1 MTPGSIFEDGAP
13 KGASAYDV
21 WKHDHAQEL
30 ARPRKVVAYPVDQDH
45 DGCIAPGMSLVDDKG
60 LPYVYA
66 EPDIGVVYYLT
77 IDPAGPRDCNPAW
90 RNRGLSATLRAF
102 NRR

>member
-21 WKHDHAQEL
+21 WKHRYAQET
-30 ARPRKVVAYPVDQDH
+30 AAPRHIVAYPVDQD
-45 DGCIAPGMSLVDDKG
+45 G
-60 LPYVYA
+60 LPGYVC
-66 EPDIGVVYYLT
+66 LM
-77 IDPAGPRDCNPAW
+77 DPATKPW
-90 RNRGLSATLRAF
+90 TTRGLSATLRAF

>member
-1 MTPGSIFEDGAP
+1 MNVLDQFVRVCDAP
-13 KGASAYDV
+13 
-21 WKHDHAQEL
+21 
-30 ARPRKVVAYPVDQDH
+30 RPRQLVGGVASEVGQL
-45 DGCIAPGMSLVDDKG
+45 AKLEA
-60 LPYVYA
+60 YVYA
-66 EPDIGVVYYLT
+66 EPDIGAVYYLT